1 MAKKQPDTN
10 IPQHEIEALARCL
23 LPEIQKFFESP
34 EGQKEFEEW
43 KAQRAKETEKER
55 SVSRYR
61 RFCFSTQDILKI
73 RSRPRLEPG
82 SDYHYLVRLKGLE
95 PTRIAAREP
104 KSRMSTNSIT
114 GAYSIFPLC

>member
-43 KAQRAKETEKER
+43 KAQRAKEVEKER
-55 SVSRYR
+55 KRKERMTKAAVSLA
-61 RFCFSTQDILKI
+61 I
-73 RSRPRLEPG
+73 P
-82 SDYHYLVRLKGLE
+82 
-95 PTRIAAREP
+95 
-104 KSRMSTNSIT
+104 
-114 GAYSIFPLC
+114 PLLL

>member
-1 MAKKQPDTN
+1 MAFHEALTTEYRERRYMAKKQPDTN

-55 SVSRYR
+55 SV
-61 RFCFSTQDILKI
+61 
-73 RSRPRLEPG
+73 
-82 SDYHYLVRLKGLE
+82 
-95 PTRIAAREP
+95 
-104 KSRMSTNSIT
+104 
-114 GAYSIFPLC
+114 